1 MHKPI
6 TQRLADT
13 RTLEPGSYNPVVIKC
28 PECKKRFERLSD
40 RWAYKI
46 RKDGKYLWLCSW
58 RCYRDAEARLYPKQ
72 VLRGEYYAEHALE
85 NNMRY
90 KATAKT
96 RALGNKG

>member
-13 RTLEPGSYNPVVIKC
+13 RTLEPGSYNPIVIKC

-46 RKDGKYLWLCSW
+46 RKGGKYLWLCSW
-58 RCYRDAEARLYPKQ
+58 HCYRSAYNKVYPQ
-72 VLRGEYYAEHALE
+72 TVLRG
-85 NNMRY
+85 
-90 KATAKT
+90 AKVAQKRIDAGKERET
-96 RALGNKG
+96 